1 MPNLQ
6 AQNPKRG
13 LGFDHGGNKTKHG
26 NARSSIRSSI
36 VVVVVFAVVVAAV
49 AAVIVVVETVV
60 VAAVV
65 KGQVHPSPAPRN
77 RKKGSKRCFAQNCH
91 SVLIDIQTLSN
102 FHKPRAATSISTS
115 ISTYIN
121 RNPSPSRGG

>member
-1 MPNLQ
+1 MPNLK
-6 AQNPKRG
+6 AQNPKRV

-65 KGQVHPSPAPRN
+65 RGQVHPSPAPEKS
-77 RKKGSKRCFAQNCH
+77 KKGLEKMLCSK
-91 SVLIDIQTLSN
+91 LSLSFDRQSN
-102 FHKPRAATSISTS
+102 S
-115 ISTYIN
+115 
-121 RNPSPSRGG
+121 